1 MFSITSTGFDK
12 TANNVLKTAMLNNMA
27 TVAME
32 QSNIKAIKILGTHFK
47 TYYSRYVT
55 FTKAYP

>member
-1 MFSITSTGFDK
+1 MLSITINRFDK

-32 QSNIKAIKILGTHFK
+32 QKAI
-47 TYYSRYVT
+47 
-55 FTKAYP
+55 

>member
-1 MFSITSTGFDK
+1 LPGTQYSDVSITINRFADK

-32 QSNIKAIKILGTHFK
+32 QKAI
-47 TYYSRYVT
+47 
-55 FTKAYP
+55 